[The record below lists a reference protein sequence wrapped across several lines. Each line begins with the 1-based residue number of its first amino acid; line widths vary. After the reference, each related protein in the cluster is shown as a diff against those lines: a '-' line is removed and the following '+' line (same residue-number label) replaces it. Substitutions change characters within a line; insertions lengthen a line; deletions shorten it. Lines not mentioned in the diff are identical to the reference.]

1 MEIVAI
7 VAKLKW
13 HYLIYLFVE
22 FIYLRSLCISVSI
35 YYLLMELFICNIY
48 WYQLYLSSYLFKDD
62 LTTCD
67 NYLFKEIM
75 LYLLDKWLLSIYEI
89 IRHQWKTI
97 IDFYI
102 VQYYRINIV
111 SNKWYIYIFIL
122 YLIIYYYE
130 LRIIF
135 HNKRN

>member
-1 MEIVAI
+1 MEIVVI

-48 WYQLYLSSYLFKDD
+48 WYQLYLPSYLFKDD